1 MKNFFAF
8 LGVVVVVL
16 VVLGIW
22 QGWFKFAVNSDEKV
36 TVEVDGKKVKAD
48 GEKAN
53 EVIKE
58 KLEDLKKKESET
70 APTEKGT
77 TTTTTTKTTT
87 TTGGR
92 LVDTPGPLFG
102 GR

>member
-1 MKNFFAF
+1 MKNFLAF
-8 LGVVVVVL
+8 IGGAVVVL
-16 VVLGIW
+16 VIVGIW

-58 KLEDLKKKESET
+58 KLEDLKKKEGDAAPTETTPVTEKT
-70 APTEKGT
+70 APTGK
-77 TTTTTTKTTT
+77 K
-87 TTGGR
+87 